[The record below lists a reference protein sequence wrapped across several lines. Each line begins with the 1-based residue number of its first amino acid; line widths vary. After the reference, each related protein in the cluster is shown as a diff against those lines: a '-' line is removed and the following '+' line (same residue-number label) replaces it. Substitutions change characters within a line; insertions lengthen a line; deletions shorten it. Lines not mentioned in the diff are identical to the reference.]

1 MEGENAN
8 PDSSDQAERPR
19 VRGRVRRRRATKLLQ
34 LQSRGQQQLQS
45 GGQQQLLQ
53 RGGQQQ
59 LQSGRQQELQSG
71 GQRQLQRGDQQL
83 LQSGGQQELQSRE
96 QQELRSGEQQQLQS
110 GGQQELQSGGQEE
123 LQSGGQQDPLGELDV
138 EIEAEAYTDELE
150 SSPMEGENANP
161 DSSDQAE
168 RPRVRGRG
176 RRRRATKLLQLQRG
190 GQQQLQSG
198 GQQELQGGGQQ
209 PNQSGGQQQLQC
221 GGQQELQGGGQQP
234 NQSGGQQQLQSGG
247 QQQLQSGGQQ
257 QLQSGWQ
264 QQLQSGWQQQ
274 LQSGGQQPNQSG
286 GQQQLQSGW
295 QRQLQSG
302 GQHELQGG
310 GQQPN
315 QSGGQQ
321 QLQRGGQQQ
330 LQSGGQQPNQSGG
343 QQQLQSGGQQ
353 ELQSGGQQQ
362 LQSGGQQPNQ
372 SGGQQQLQSG
382 GQQPNQSGGQR
393 QLQSGGQ
400 HELQG
405 GGQQQLQS
413 GGQQQLLQSGGQHEL
428 QGGGQQQLQSGGQQQ
443 LLQSGGQQELQ
454 SGGQQQL
461 QSGGQQQLLQS
472 GGQHELQSGGQH
484 ELQGGGQQ
492 QLQSGGQQQLQSG
505 GQQQLQSGG
514 QQQLQSGGQ
523 QQLQSGGQ
531 QELQS
536 GGQQQLQ
543 SGGQQPNQ
551 SGGQQQLQSG
561 GQQPNQSGGQQQL
574 QSGGQQQLQSG
585 GQHELQGGGQQ
596 PNQSGG
602 QQQLQS
608 GGQQQLQSG
617 GQQPNQSGGQQQL
630 QSGGQQ
636 QLQSGGQ
643 QQLQSGGQQPN
654 QSGGQQ
660 QLQSGGQQRLQSG
673 GQLQLQCGGQQQLQ
687 SGGQQQLQ
695 SGGQQ
700 QLQSGGQQQLQSG
713 GQQELPDGVQLAR
726 LPEGEMEME
735 SSRQVLPA
743 CSSGEEHPDP
753 MLTPPPRIPCET
765 CYRTF
770 TERGKATRHMS
781 ACRAADAKRRA
792 QALGLTRDVTDD
804 SDSEPP
810 PPRDISEEVWAAV
823 PTWDWESFFGIEL
836 VPGRIM
842 RRIPQRARLGVLDA
856 LACILKRLKSKAAD
870 EAASLVFLAF
880 PRLFLGIPTG
890 QGQGQRAAIRER
902 LEKFWAGEWQ
912 QLFELAVAAMQPAA
926 RPLSFT
932 PPEHDPDAVRL
943 SRCRTRCKVGEWSRG
958 LACLTAG
965 SIAQPSQH
973 MVDALRAKHPSCE
986 SAIPG
991 WVQEE
996 TVEPSLIPQLSVE
1009 VLGQAIHS
1017 AARASAPGP
1026 SGWVTEH
1033 LRDTFL
1039 SEPAYL
1045 SHLLE
1050 VFTQWTKGEVAERV
1064 RPWLTASNLVG
1075 LSKPNGDVRPV
1086 AIGEVLP
1093 RILSR
1098 AICIV
1103 LRPKMMS
1110 HFAPCNQFGVGS
1122 RSGVEVLAHAFRSA
1136 ISTHPSWCA
1145 LQIDVANAFNSFH
1158 RREMFEGLRQSPF
1171 KGLIPFLRVFY
1182 GTPSDLY
1189 LRAGPFV
1196 EALASERGSRQG
1208 DPLGP
1213 FLFAFTQQLVMEPTK
1228 TEYAD
1233 LLFLS
1238 YADDTYILGPRE
1250 RVLAA
1255 YEALRERL
1263 DGLGLEVQPHKCK
1276 LWERGRDQDGEERNE
1291 TVPPGMQQTWTGLTV
1306 VGVPI
1311 GEEDWE
1317 VASLRRR
1324 LTELHAPVPWLPLL
1338 DHPQI
1343 ASHLLAIAVSA
1354 RPIYLTRTMPPRPE
1368 VVEAFRD
1375 WDTKLEDC
1383 FEELFPDSTWDHDSG
1398 KSQMARLQLHLP
1410 ARLGGFGIRSAADLS
1425 PLSYACGWCQAVS
1438 DVARLGVAGEE
1449 RMFEEF
1455 FRTPEAT
1462 TLLDPWFAR
1471 AVDLLPQ
1478 SVRQEM
1484 PPLALC
1490 TADPPMLLFPTQHRR
1505 LAVESLQ
1512 SLRGMAHN
1520 DATLARLTSLQ
1531 GPGAGAWVSAVPSHE
1546 EATFTAAEWSIC
1558 ASMRLGLPIQQ
1569 LIVAGKCAC
1578 GFEFA
1583 DPSDPHHAL
1592 RCKYQY
1598 APSRVH
1604 DAVKFVVAKIAK
1616 GAGGIVTMEDDTL
1629 LPGKRVDVA
1638 VRKLREGEEHAL
1650 EVSVVDPISLSA
1662 QHHGQIG
1669 RKVGFAAREREKRKT
1684 ADYKSLLQR
1693 HGGVQFTPLI
1703 AETWGCLGGSFGRWL
1718 KKQGDAQIEIAKTK
1732 GAARATGKGFSAYLL
1747 GSLKAAV
1754 GVALQRAQA
1763 RVILLRAASMMRGP
1777 EAVWVERED
1786 VEEEMGWDAPWADA
1800 PYLVDMRV

>member
-1 MEGENAN
+1 
-8 PDSSDQAERPR
+8 
-19 VRGRVRRRRATKLLQ
+19 
-34 LQSRGQQQLQS
+34 
-45 GGQQQLLQ
+45 
-53 RGGQQQ
+53 
-59 LQSGRQQELQSG
+59 
-71 GQRQLQRGDQQL
+71 
-83 LQSGGQQELQSRE
+83 
-96 QQELRSGEQQQLQS
+96 
-110 GGQQELQSGGQEE
+110 
-123 LQSGGQQDPLGELDV
+123 
-138 EIEAEAYTDELE
+138 
-150 SSPMEGENANP
+150 
-161 DSSDQAE
+161 
-168 RPRVRGRG
+168 
-176 RRRRATKLLQLQRG
+176 
-190 GQQQLQSG
+190 
-198 GQQELQGGGQQ
+198 
-209 PNQSGGQQQLQC
+209 
-221 GGQQELQGGGQQP
+221 
-234 NQSGGQQQLQSGG
+234 
-247 QQQLQSGGQQ
+247 
-257 QLQSGWQ
+257 
-264 QQLQSGWQQQ
+264 
-274 LQSGGQQPNQSG
+274 
-286 GQQQLQSGW
+286 
-295 QRQLQSG
+295 
-302 GQHELQGG
+302 
-310 GQQPN
+310 
-315 QSGGQQ
+315 
-321 QLQRGGQQQ
+321 
-330 LQSGGQQPNQSGG
+330 
-343 QQQLQSGGQQ
+343 
-353 ELQSGGQQQ
+353 
-362 LQSGGQQPNQ
+362 
-372 SGGQQQLQSG
+372 
-382 GQQPNQSGGQR
+382 
-393 QLQSGGQ
+393 
-400 HELQG
+400 
-405 GGQQQLQS
+405 
-413 GGQQQLLQSGGQHEL
+413 
-428 QGGGQQQLQSGGQQQ
+428 
-443 LLQSGGQQELQ
+443 
-454 SGGQQQL
+454 
-461 QSGGQQQLLQS
+461 
-472 GGQHELQSGGQH
+472 
-484 ELQGGGQQ
+484 
-492 QLQSGGQQQLQSG
+492 
-505 GQQQLQSGG
+505 
-514 QQQLQSGGQ
+514 
-523 QQLQSGGQ
+523 
-531 QELQS
+531 
-536 GGQQQLQ
+536 
-543 SGGQQPNQ
+543 
-551 SGGQQQLQSG
+551 
-561 GQQPNQSGGQQQL
+561 
-574 QSGGQQQLQSG
+574 
-585 GQHELQGGGQQ
+585 
-596 PNQSGG
+596 
-602 QQQLQS
+602 
-608 GGQQQLQSG
+608 
-617 GQQPNQSGGQQQL
+617 
-630 QSGGQQ
+630 
-636 QLQSGGQ
+636 
-643 QQLQSGGQQPN
+643 
-654 QSGGQQ
+654 
-660 QLQSGGQQRLQSG
+660 
-673 GQLQLQCGGQQQLQ
+673 
-687 SGGQQQLQ
+687 
-695 SGGQQ
+695 
-700 QLQSGGQQQLQSG
+700 
-713 GQQELPDGVQLAR
+713 
-726 LPEGEMEME
+726 
-735 SSRQVLPA
+735 
-743 CSSGEEHPDP
+743 
-753 MLTPPPRIPCET
+753 
-765 CYRTF
+765 
-770 TERGKATRHMS
+770 
-781 ACRAADAKRRA
+781 
-792 QALGLTRDVTDD
+792 
-804 SDSEPP
+804 
-810 PPRDISEEVWAAV
+810 
-823 PTWDWESFFGIEL
+823 
-836 VPGRIM
+836 M

-856 LACILKRLKSKAAD
+856 LAC
-870 EAASLVFLAF
+870 
-880 PRLFLGIPTG
+880 
-890 QGQGQRAAIRER
+890 QGQRAAIRER

-926 RPLSFT
+926 RNL
-932 PPEHDPDAVRL
+932 RL
-943 SRCRTRCKVGEWSRG
+943 APCPSPHPSMI
-958 LACLTAG
+958 LMH
-965 SIAQPSQH
+965 IAQPSQH

-986 SAIPG
+986 TAIPG

-1017 AARASAPGP
+1017 AARASAPRL

-1039 SEPAYL
+1039 TEPAYL
-1045 SHLLE
+1045 PHLLE
-1050 VFTQWTKGEVAERV
+1050 AFTQWTKGEVAERV
-1064 RPWLTASNLVG
+1064 RPWLTASNPVG

-1110 HFAPCNQFGVGS
+1110 HFAPCNQFGFGS

-1158 RREMFEGLRQSPF
+1158 RRE
-1171 KGLIPFLRVFY
+1171 I
-1182 GTPSDLY
+1182 DLY

-1228 TEYAD
+1228 TEFAD

-1276 LWERGRDQDGEERNE
+1276 LWERGRNQDGEERNE

-1368 VVEAFRD
+1368 
-1375 WDTKLEDC
+1375 
-1383 FEELFPDSTWDHDSG
+1383 
-1398 KSQMARLQLHLP
+1398 MARLQLHLP

-1449 RMFEEF
+1449 RMFEEY
-1455 FRTPEAT
+1455 FRTLKAT

-1490 TADPPMLLFPTQHRR
+1490 TADPPVLLFSTQHRR

-1520 DATLARLTSLQ
+1520 DATLA
-1531 GPGAGAWVSAVPSHE
+1531 P
-1546 EATFTAAEWSIC
+1546 EWSIC

-1669 RKVGFAAREREKRKT
+1669 RKVGFA
-1684 ADYKSLLQR
+1684 
-1693 HGGVQFTPLI
+1693 
-1703 AETWGCLGGSFGRWL
+1703 TWGCLGGSFGRWL

-1732 GAARATGKGFSAYLL
+1732 GAARATGKGFSTYLL

>member
-1 MEGENAN
+1 
-8 PDSSDQAERPR
+8 
-19 VRGRVRRRRATKLLQ
+19 
-34 LQSRGQQQLQS
+34 
-45 GGQQQLLQ
+45 
-53 RGGQQQ
+53 
-59 LQSGRQQELQSG
+59 
-71 GQRQLQRGDQQL
+71 
-83 LQSGGQQELQSRE
+83 
-96 QQELRSGEQQQLQS
+96 
-110 GGQQELQSGGQEE
+110 
-123 LQSGGQQDPLGELDV
+123 
-138 EIEAEAYTDELE
+138 
-150 SSPMEGENANP
+150 
-161 DSSDQAE
+161 
-168 RPRVRGRG
+168 
-176 RRRRATKLLQLQRG
+176 
-190 GQQQLQSG
+190 
-198 GQQELQGGGQQ
+198 
-209 PNQSGGQQQLQC
+209 
-221 GGQQELQGGGQQP
+221 
-234 NQSGGQQQLQSGG
+234 
-247 QQQLQSGGQQ
+247 
-257 QLQSGWQ
+257 
-264 QQLQSGWQQQ
+264 
-274 LQSGGQQPNQSG
+274 
-286 GQQQLQSGW
+286 
-295 QRQLQSG
+295 
-302 GQHELQGG
+302 
-310 GQQPN
+310 
-315 QSGGQQ
+315 
-321 QLQRGGQQQ
+321 
-330 LQSGGQQPNQSGG
+330 
-343 QQQLQSGGQQ
+343 
-353 ELQSGGQQQ
+353 
-362 LQSGGQQPNQ
+362 
-372 SGGQQQLQSG
+372 
-382 GQQPNQSGGQR
+382 
-393 QLQSGGQ
+393 
-400 HELQG
+400 
-405 GGQQQLQS
+405 
-413 GGQQQLLQSGGQHEL
+413 
-428 QGGGQQQLQSGGQQQ
+428 
-443 LLQSGGQQELQ
+443 
-454 SGGQQQL
+454 
-461 QSGGQQQLLQS
+461 
-472 GGQHELQSGGQH
+472 
-484 ELQGGGQQ
+484 
-492 QLQSGGQQQLQSG
+492 
-505 GQQQLQSGG
+505 
-514 QQQLQSGGQ
+514 
-523 QQLQSGGQ
+523 
-531 QELQS
+531 
-536 GGQQQLQ
+536 
-543 SGGQQPNQ
+543 
-551 SGGQQQLQSG
+551 
-561 GQQPNQSGGQQQL
+561 
-574 QSGGQQQLQSG
+574 
-585 GQHELQGGGQQ
+585 
-596 PNQSGG
+596 
-602 QQQLQS
+602 
-608 GGQQQLQSG
+608 
-617 GQQPNQSGGQQQL
+617 
-630 QSGGQQ
+630 
-636 QLQSGGQ
+636 
-643 QQLQSGGQQPN
+643 
-654 QSGGQQ
+654 
-660 QLQSGGQQRLQSG
+660 
-673 GQLQLQCGGQQQLQ
+673 
-687 SGGQQQLQ
+687 
-695 SGGQQ
+695 
-700 QLQSGGQQQLQSG
+700 
-713 GQQELPDGVQLAR
+713 
-726 LPEGEMEME
+726 
-735 SSRQVLPA
+735 
-743 CSSGEEHPDP
+743 
-753 MLTPPPRIPCET
+753 
-765 CYRTF
+765 
-770 TERGKATRHMS
+770 
-781 ACRAADAKRRA
+781 
-792 QALGLTRDVTDD
+792 
-804 SDSEPP
+804 
-810 PPRDISEEVWAAV
+810 
-823 PTWDWESFFGIEL
+823 
-836 VPGRIM
+836 M

-856 LACILKRLKSKAAD
+856 LACILKRLQTKAAD

-973 MVDALRAKHPSCE
+973 MVDMLQAKHPSCE
-986 SAIPG
+986 TAIPG

-1045 SHLLE
+1045 PHLLE
-1050 VFTQWTKGEVAERV
+1050 AFTQWTKGEVAERV
-1064 RPWLTASNLVG
+1064 RPWLATSNLVG
-1075 LSKPNGDVRPV
+1075 QSKLNGDVRPV

-1228 TEYAD
+1228 TEFAD

-1276 LWERGRDQDGEERNE
+1276 LWERGRNQDGEERNE

-1375 WDTKLEDC
+1375 WDMKLEDC

-1425 PLSYACGWCQAVS
+1425 PLSYANGWCQAVS

-1490 TADPPMLLFPTQHRR
+1490 TADPPVLLFSTQHRR

-1669 RKVGFAAREREKRKT
+1669 RKVGFAAREREKRKA

-1693 HGGVQFTPLI
+1693 HRGVQFTPLI

>member
-1 MEGENAN
+1 MTEAIGGKGGTSTAAVSGSLRLEAGHKRRGGPEGALQSPRICRLRHEDILCLFGKPPKRRCFEAN
-8 PDSSDQAERPR
+8 RPISAITGGQSPKNPPSNRAGQSGVSEPSAVNEEGGEEVGDRSLAAEVASEVARAAWEEHRRRLQQQHNTRRSGLPERITRHSTCSTDVDSPLVVPR
-19 VRGRVRRRRATKLLQ
+19 LARRQERRRRRVAGRDRQREPPVGGRWDLQ
-34 LQSRGQQQLQS
+34 A
-45 GGQQQLLQ
+45 GGQQGS
-53 RGGQQQ
+53 RER
-59 LQSGRQQELQSG
+59 GRQPPEGTRQ
-71 GQRQLQRGDQQL
+71 QR
-83 LQSGGQQELQSRE
+83 
-96 QQELRSGEQQQLQS
+96 
-110 GGQQELQSGGQEE
+110 
-123 LQSGGQQDPLGELDV
+123 
-138 EIEAEAYTDELE
+138 
-150 SSPMEGENANP
+150 
-161 DSSDQAE
+161 
-168 RPRVRGRG
+168 
-176 RRRRATKLLQLQRG
+176 
-190 GQQQLQSG
+190 
-198 GQQELQGGGQQ
+198 
-209 PNQSGGQQQLQC
+209 
-221 GGQQELQGGGQQP
+221 
-234 NQSGGQQQLQSGG
+234 
-247 QQQLQSGGQQ
+247 
-257 QLQSGWQ
+257 
-264 QQLQSGWQQQ
+264 
-274 LQSGGQQPNQSG
+274 
-286 GQQQLQSGW
+286 
-295 QRQLQSG
+295 
-302 GQHELQGG
+302 
-310 GQQPN
+310 
-315 QSGGQQ
+315 
-321 QLQRGGQQQ
+321 
-330 LQSGGQQPNQSGG
+330 
-343 QQQLQSGGQQ
+343 
-353 ELQSGGQQQ
+353 
-362 LQSGGQQPNQ
+362 
-372 SGGQQQLQSG
+372 
-382 GQQPNQSGGQR
+382 
-393 QLQSGGQ
+393 
-400 HELQG
+400 
-405 GGQQQLQS
+405 
-413 GGQQQLLQSGGQHEL
+413 
-428 QGGGQQQLQSGGQQQ
+428 
-443 LLQSGGQQELQ
+443 LQ

-472 GGQHELQSGGQH
+472 
-484 ELQGGGQQ
+484 GGQQ

-523 QQLQSGGQ
+523 QQLQSGG
-531 QELQS
+531 LR
-536 GGQQQLQ
+536 
-543 SGGQQPNQ
+543 
-551 SGGQQQLQSG
+551 
-561 GQQPNQSGGQQQL
+561 PNQSGGQQQL

-585 GQHELQGGGQQ
+585 GLR

-602 QQQLQS
+602 QQQL
-608 GGQQQLQSG
+608 
-617 GQQPNQSGGQQQL
+617 QSGGQQQL

-660 QLQSGGQQRLQSG
+660 QLQSGGQLQLQSG
-673 GQLQLQCGGQQQLQ
+673 GQQQLQSGGQQELQ

-713 GQQELPDGVQLAR
+713 GLQPDQSGGQQLLQSGGQQQLQSGGQQQLQSGGQQPNQSGGQQQLQSGGQQELQSGGQQQLQSGGQQELQSGGQQQLQSGGQQQLQSGGQWQPQSGGQQQLQSGGQQQLLQSGGQQQLQSGGQQRLQSGGQQQLQSGGQQQLQSGGQQELPDWRQLAR
-726 LPEGEMEME
+726 LSEGEMEME

-781 ACRAADAKRRA
+781 ACRAADAQRRA

-856 LACILKRLKSKAAD
+856 LACILKRLQSKAAD

-1045 SHLLE
+1045 PHLLE
-1050 VFTQWTKGEVAERV
+1050 AFTQWTKGEVAERV

-1075 LSKPNGDVRPV
+1075 LSKPNGDVRSV

-1158 RREMFEGLRQSPF
+1158 RREIFG
-1171 KGLIPFLRVFY
+1171 
-1182 GTPSDLY
+1182 
-1189 LRAGPFV
+1189 LRAGL
-1196 EALASERGSRQG
+1196 EARGSKLW
-1208 DPLGP
+1208 PP

-1228 TEYAD
+1228 TEFAD

-1276 LWERGRDQDGEERNE
+1276 LWERGRNQDGEERNE

-1490 TADPPMLLFPTQHRR
+1490 TADPPVLLFSTQHRR

-1669 RKVGFAAREREKRKT
+1669 RKVGFAAREREKRKA

-1693 HGGVQFTPLI
+1693 HRGVQFTPLI

>member
-34 LQSRGQQQLQS
+34 LQRGGQQQLQS

-150 SSPMEGENANP
+150 SSPMEGRRAAAQ
-161 DSSDQAE
+161 SE
-168 RPRVRGRG
+168 RRAAAAAG
-176 RRRRATKLLQLQRG
+176 RRAAAAAEWRAAAQSEWWAAAAG
-190 GQQQLQSG
+190 GS
-198 GQQELQGGGQQ
+198 
-209 PNQSGGQQQLQC
+209 S
-221 GGQQELQGGGQQP
+221 

-257 QLQSGWQ
+257 QLQSR
-264 QQLQSGWQQQ
+264 
-274 LQSGGQQPNQSG
+274 GQQPNQS
-286 GQQQLQSGW
+286 
-295 QRQLQSG
+295 
-302 GQHELQGG
+302 
-310 GQQPN
+310 
-315 QSGGQQ
+315 
-321 QLQRGGQQQ
+321 GGQQQ

-362 LQSGGQQPNQ
+362 LQ
-372 SGGQQQLQSG
+372 
-382 GQQPNQSGGQR
+382 
-393 QLQSGGQ
+393 
-400 HELQG
+400 G

-413 GGQQQLLQSGGQHEL
+413 GGQQQLLQSGGQQQL
-428 QGGGQQQLQSGGQQQ
+428 QGGGQQQ
-443 LLQSGGQQELQ
+443 LQSGGQQELQ

-514 QQQLQSGGQ
+514 QQQLQRGGQ

-856 LACILKRLKSKAAD
+856 LAW
-870 EAASLVFLAF
+870 
-880 PRLFLGIPTG
+880 
-890 QGQGQRAAIRER
+890 QRAAIRER

-1228 TEYAD
+1228 MEYAD